1 MKCKIIGVSERSEE
15 QVIVYATEHN
25 PLAEEIA
32 RLAASDEIPL
42 FGMAGNELIKINPTD
57 VICFI
62 TEGEHVIALTK
73 KGRLRMRSRLYQLEE
88 LCAKSFIKLN
98 QSCLANVSMIEK
110 FDTSLAGTLTV
121 TFKGGYRD
129 YVSRRQV
136 KNVKKRMGIK

>member
-42 FGMAGNELIKINPTD
+42 FGTAGNELIKINPTD
-57 VICFI
+57 VVCFI

-88 LCAKSFIKLN
+88 LC
-98 QSCLANVSMIEK
+98 
-110 FDTSLAGTLTV
+110 SLCTV
-121 TFKGGYRD
+121 A
-129 YVSRRQV
+129 VAH
-136 KNVKKRMGIK
+136 II